1 MPTADSR
8 NPFEPARTGQLVIQ
22 AAQQARSQCICGG
35 DCKDGAIPLTGRP
48 CRAESARE
56 PDTAPTSPLIT
67 GGTWF
72 EATGLPCLVRMA
84 LPVSAEDM
92 VAALYRDHSR
102 LLDADLETDEEIW
115 SSIAI
120 VIVQDGLYQIWRT
133 ADQIC
138 KQEQSGTLEAPDWLT
153 YCRSRVAAVVGQ
165 TWRDRKY
172 RCPCGYATN
181 DMNAFDEHLES
192 TEGMEPEH
200 SEALDGW
207 MLEQLLVCQSTVGT
221 AAR

>member
-1 MPTADSR
+1 MPDPRPLDMERTVTTSGCR
-8 NPFEPARTGQLVIQ
+8 NHFGPSPAERAVIE
-22 AAQQARSQCICGG
+22 AARDARSQCVCGG
-35 DCKDGAIPLTGRP
+35 GCEVGAVPLAGL
-48 CRAESARE
+48 CRAETVRE
-56 PDTAPTSPLIT
+56 PDSAPASPLIT

-92 VAALYRDHSR
+92 VAASYRDHSR

-138 KQEQSGTLEAPDWLT
+138 KQEQSGTLEAPDWLA
-153 YCRSRVAAVVGQ
+153 RA
-165 TWRDRKY
+165 DR
-172 RCPCGYATN
+172 RP
-181 DMNAFDEHLES
+181 
-192 TEGMEPEH
+192 PP
-200 SEALDGW
+200 
-207 MLEQLLVCQSTVGT
+207 
-221 AAR
+221 